1 MKKILITG
9 AAGFIG
15 LHLAKK
21 LSGYCKVDLIDNF
34 FRAKKDSEFKEI
46 IKKKNVNFINYNLLK
61 KIKIKKQYDYIFHLA
76 AIVGVNNVISKPYD
90 VLDKNFKI
98 LENIIQFSLKQ
109 KRLKRIFFFS
119 TSEVYAGSI
128 ESKLIRFPTPENQ
141 IISLP
146 ELSNKRSSYLLSKI
160 YGEALCIHSTLP
172 IIIIRPHNIYG
183 PRMGYAHVIPEL
195 IKKILEKKKFI
206 VFNPNHKRTFCFID
220 DLINSLIRLM
230 KKKKPKYQVY
240 NIGNPKEEI
249 RIVDLA
255 KKIMKQLNIKKRLYL
270 KDLNNS
276 SPTKRIPDVSRLKR
290 EIKFNKLTKLD
301 EGISQTINWYSK
313 NLEHL

>member
-109 KRLKRIFFFS
+109 KRLKI
-119 TSEVYAGSI
+119 SI
-128 ESKLIRFPTPENQ
+128 KNYWQNTINPLI
-141 IISLP
+141 
-146 ELSNKRSSYLLSKI
+146 Y
-160 YGEALCIHSTLP
+160 
-172 IIIIRPHNIYG
+172 
-183 PRMGYAHVIPEL
+183 V
-195 IKKILEKKKFI
+195 KKII
-206 VFNPNHKRTFCFID
+206 
-220 DLINSLIRLM
+220 
-230 KKKKPKYQVY
+230 
-240 NIGNPKEEI
+240 
-249 RIVDLA
+249 
-255 KKIMKQLNIKKRLYL
+255 
-270 KDLNNS
+270 
-276 SPTKRIPDVSRLKR
+276 
-290 EIKFNKLTKLD
+290 
-301 EGISQTINWYSK
+301 
-313 NLEHL
+313 